1 MNQVLVIGD
10 IMLDRYCE
18 GTVERIS
25 PEAPVPVITVA
36 KKYDRLGGAANVA
49 NNLKELGNL
58 VLLSG
63 IIGCDECGESLINI
77 LHQKQIDTSYIS
89 RSKTCGTIS
98 KTRVVGNQQQIVRL
112 DENDR
117 LTANGKED
125 QVWEDAVLG
134 QIEKADIVIISDYNK
149 GTCDWHV
156 IRRMIE
162 KARNFNKVCIVDPKG
177 SDWKKYEGSTI
188 ITPNMKELSIYLGE
202 HIINEN
208 SVLEEKCVGIC
219 ERLKID
225 YLLITRSEKGMTLID
240 RNNHFKHYES
250 KAQEVYDVSGAGD
263 TVVAALAT
271 FFYEEGI
278 EKSVE
283 IANITAGIAVGKRG
297 TATVALSEIK
307 EELEK
312 NKEYSIR
319 KKIVSKEELLLLVK
333 EWKQTGNT
341 VAFTN
346 GCYDICHKGHVYSI
360 YAAAEF
366 GDRLIVAINSDDSVK
381 RLKGPERPINHEY
394 DRAYVIAAMGCVDA
408 VTVFRED
415 TPEQLLE
422 AVRPD
427 VLVKGGDYRPEE
439 IMGREYA
446 GRVELVSY
454 IDGYS
459 TTKLIE
465 ECREEK

>member
-10 IMLDRYCE
+10 IMLDRYYE

-25 PEAPVPVITVA
+25 PEAPVPVISVA
-36 KKYDRLGGAANVA
+36 KKYNRLGGAANVA

-63 IIGCDECGESLINI
+63 IIGCDECGESLIKI
-77 LHQKQIDTSYIS
+77 LHQKQIDTTCIGKF
-89 RSKTCGTIS
+89 KTCGTIS
-98 KTRVVGNQQQIVRL
+98 KTRIVGNQQQIVRL

-117 LTANGKED
+117 LAVNDKEHH
-125 QVWEDAVLG
+125 VWEEAVIG
-134 QIEKADIVIISDYNK
+134 QIETADIVIISDYSK
-149 GTCDWHV
+149 GTCDGAV
-156 IRRMIE
+156 IKQVIQ
-162 KARNFNKVCIVDPKG
+162 KARSLNKVCIVDPKG
-177 SDWKKYEGSTI
+177 SDWSKYEESTI
-188 ITPNMKELSIYLGE
+188 ITPNLKELSIYLGE
-202 HIINEN
+202 HLKNEN
-208 SVLEEKCVGIC
+208 SVLEEKCFGIC
-219 ERLKID
+219 EKLKID

-240 RNNHFKHYES
+240 RNNHYKHYES
-250 KAQEVYDVSGAGD
+250 KAREVYDVSGAGD

-283 IANITAGIAVGKRG
+283 IANMTAGIAVGKRG
-297 TATVALSEIK
+297 TATVSLSEIK
-307 EELEK
+307 EELEE

-319 KKIVSKEELLLLVK
+319 KKIVSKEQLLLLVN

-346 GCYDICHKGHVYSI
+346 GCYDIFHKGHVYSI

-381 RLKGPERPINHEY
+381 RLKGSERPINHEY

-408 VTVFRED
+408 VIIFGED
-415 TPEQLLE
+415 TPERLLE

-427 VLVKGGDYRPEE
+427 VLVKGGDYRPDE
-439 IMGREYA
+439 IKGREYA